1 MDESY
6 ESVSQAVLAAVNAY
20 PGLKD
25 GEKFTFAGMDQES
38 GLAVFPKEG
47 QALEEEHRSVTGRVK
62 RLCRWPFTV
71 ACRAGGP
78 GQRQRE
84 SAAAW
89 MDALGRWLEGQ
100 TVSVGGRDHCLA
112 AYPALTGRRRLTA
125 IRRAGVPRQAEAD
138 DDRAQIW
145 VMDMTARYETIT
157 N

>member
-1 MDESY
+1 MDESF

-25 GEKFTFAGMDQES
+25 GERSAFAGMDQES
-38 GLAVFPKEG
+38 ALAVFPKEG
-47 QALEEEHRSVTGRVK
+47 QALEEEHRSVTGRV
-62 RLCRWPFTV
+62 RRICCWPFTV

-84 SAAAW
+84 SIAAW

-112 AYPALTGRRRLTA
+112 AYPALTGGRRLLS
-125 IRRAGVPRQAEAD
+125 IRRAGVPRQAGTD
-138 DDRAQIW
+138 DDRTQIW